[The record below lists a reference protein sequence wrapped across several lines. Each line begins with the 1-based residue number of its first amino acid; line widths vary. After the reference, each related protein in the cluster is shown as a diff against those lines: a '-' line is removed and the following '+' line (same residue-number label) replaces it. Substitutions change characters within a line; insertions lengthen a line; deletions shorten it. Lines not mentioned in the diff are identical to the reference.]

1 MIERIIDCNLNFIKK
16 YVSCDDDNTE
26 VYRYSLRIIYSYIV
40 DVLALMSLAIV
51 TNKVIETIIILFTF
65 AVMQVYGGG
74 YHAKTKIRC
83 LSIMIVGWFIGLFA
97 FERVVSIH
105 WSIGIGVAVIFTVLV
120 FVFTP
125 VLNPKHPVS
134 GDIYKRSKKIVRM
147 FCLVIDMLLVICILT
162 NIQVIYVTISVMMVL
177 YSASLIAVEKSIK

>member
-83 LSIMIVGWFIGLFA
+83 LSIMIVGWFIGMFILA
-97 FERVVSIH
+97 RVVSIH
-105 WSIGIGVAVIFTVLV
+105 WCIGASMAGIFTALV

-125 VLNPKHPVS
+125 ILNPKHPVS
-134 GDIYKRSKKIVRM
+134 GDVYKRSKKLARM
-147 FCLVIDMLLVICILT
+147 FCLVIDVLLIVCILT
-162 NIQVIYVTISVMMVL
+162 NIQVIYVTISVMMAL
-177 YSASLIAVEKSIK
+177 YCVSLLAVMMRDY